1 MSLICFAC
9 VVLVWFFKKVRPGA
23 KAPAGV
29 H

>member
-9 VVLVWFFKKVRPGA
+9 VVLVWFFKKAKPG
-23 KAPAGV
+23 KAPVGV